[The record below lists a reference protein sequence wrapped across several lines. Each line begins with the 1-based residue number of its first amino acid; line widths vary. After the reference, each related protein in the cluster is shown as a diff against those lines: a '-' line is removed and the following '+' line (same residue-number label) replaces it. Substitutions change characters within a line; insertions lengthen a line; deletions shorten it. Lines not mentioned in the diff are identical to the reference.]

1 MKLSTRSRYG
11 LRLMF
16 ELAMAHGCRAIQ
28 LQDIAARQE
37 LSEKYL
43 GKLIISLRSAKLV
56 GSVRGAHGG
65 YILKKAPDKI
75 TLREIVVALEGGLSI
90 VDCTENSNGCIRSR
104 SCPTREI
111 WCGLNRVVSDYLEG
125 ITLADMVEKYRSKNS
140 ENADIY
146 FI

>member
-16 ELAMAHGCRAIQ
+16 ELALAYGSRAIQ
-28 LQDIAARQE
+28 LQDIAERQE

-43 GKLIISLRSAKLV
+43 SKLIISLRAAKLI

-65 YILKKAPDKI
+65 YVLKRDPDKI

-90 VDCTENSNGCIRSR
+90 VDCTENSAECPRSKI
-104 SCPTREI
+104 CATRDI
-111 WCGLNRVVSDYLEG
+111 WCGLNQVISNYLDV
-125 ITLADMVEKYRSKNS
+125 ITLAEVVERYRRNNNGSA
-140 ENADIY
+140 EMY

>member
-16 ELAMAHGCRAIQ
+16 ELALSYGSRAIQ
-28 LQDIAARQE
+28 LQDIAQKQE

-43 GKLIISLRSAKLV
+43 SKLIISLRAAKLI

-65 YILKKAPDKI
+65 YVLKRDPDKI
-75 TLREIVVALEGGLSI
+75 TLREIVIALEGGLSI
-90 VDCTENSNGCIRSR
+90 VDCTENSSECPRSKR
-104 SCPTREI
+104 CPTRDI
-111 WCGLNRVVSDYLEG
+111 WCGLNAVISNYLENL
-125 ITLADMVEKYRSKNS
+125 TLSDVVEKYRAENKNT
-140 ENADIY
+140 EGMY

>member
-16 ELAMAHGCRAIQ
+16 ELALSHGGRAIQ
-28 LQDIAARQE
+28 LQDIAEKQE

-43 GKLIISLRSAKLV
+43 SKLIISLRGAKLI

-65 YILKKAPDKI
+65 YVLKRDPDKI
-75 TLREIVVALEGGLSI
+75 TLREIVIALEGGLAI
-90 VDCTENSNGCIRSR
+90 VDCTENSSE
-104 SCPTREI
+104 CPRAKRCATRDI
-111 WCGLNRVVSDYLEG
+111 WCGLNKVISDYLEG
-125 ITLADMVEKYRSKNS
+125 ITLADIVDKYRADYKNS
-140 ENADIY
+140 DGMY